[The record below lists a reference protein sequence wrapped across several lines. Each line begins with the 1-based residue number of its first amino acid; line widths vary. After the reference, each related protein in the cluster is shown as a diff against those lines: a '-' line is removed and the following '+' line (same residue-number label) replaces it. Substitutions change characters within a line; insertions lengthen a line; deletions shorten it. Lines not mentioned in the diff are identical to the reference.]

1 MQQELQECHCSHFL
15 NQQVT
20 QEGPTLSTMNKADN
34 FPLHSKGSS
43 QRLQPHL
50 HFKQREAASLSR
62 ALRQLFPDRNA
73 PLDQEL
79 LPLEQKGWIWGG
91 QSGFTLAVLC
101 STGIHRDC
109 VGGAFLAVTR
119 CSAKALT

>member
-1 MQQELQECHCSHFL
+1 MQQELQECHCSHCL
-15 NQQVT
+15 NQQGT

-34 FPLHSKGSS
+34 FLLHSKGSS

-50 HFKQREAASLSR
+50 HFKQREPGSLSR

-73 PLDQEL
+73 SLDQEL
-79 LPLEQKGWIWGG
+79 LPLEQEGWVWGS
-91 QSGFTLAVLC
+91 QLGFTLALLYT
-101 STGIHRDC
+101 TGSHRDC
-109 VGGAFLAVTR
+109 VGGASLAMAC